1 MVVVDGLG
9 FTMMGEK
16 VGEDCKLKNKKQ
28 VLDGLPPFCFLCTS
42 NDPFE
47 MSSISGVLDTLSD
60 IVFVVNMMMML
71 MNEIK

>member
-28 VLDGLPPFCFLCTS
+28 AAFFAP
-42 NDPFE
+42 
-47 MSSISGVLDTLSD
+47 
-60 IVFVVNMMMML
+60 L
-71 MNEIK
+71 MIPLKCQASQVY

>member
-28 VLDGLPPFCFLCTS
+28 VLDGLHSAFFAP
-42 NDPFE
+42 
-47 MSSISGVLDTLSD
+47 
-60 IVFVVNMMMML
+60 L
-71 MNEIK
+71 MIPLKRQASQV

>member
-28 VLDGLPPFCFLCTS
+28 VLDGLHSAFFAPH
-42 NDPFE
+42 
-47 MSSISGVLDTLSD
+47 
-60 IVFVVNMMMML
+60 L
-71 MNEIK
+71 MIPLKHQASQV